1 MNQHARSEEMARR
14 LEAAGQ
20 ELLRRVEP
28 LAGEDLYRK
37 PADGEWSV
45 MQVLA
50 HVAEML
56 PYWSRQAREIV
67 ARERDNEPFG
77 RTHDDPGRVAA
88 VEQHASNGLD
98 TMLARLRSGLAEAV
112 GTIRGLPPNAW
123 ARTAQ
128 HARRG
133 EMTIEQIVQDFLV
146 SHLDEHSQQIE
157 ATLSATGRH

>member
-1 MNQHARSEEMARR
+1 MNQQSRPEDMARR
-14 LEAAGQ
+14 LETAGQ
-20 ELLRRVEP
+20 ALLQRVEP
-28 LAGEDLYRK
+28 LADEDLRRK

-77 RTHDDPGRVAA
+77 RTQDDPGRIAA
-88 VEQHASNGLD
+88 VEQHASDGLD
-98 TMLARLRSGLAEAV
+98 IMLARLRSGLAEAV

-123 ARTAQ
+123 ARTGQ

-133 EMTIEQIVQDFLV
+133 EMTVDQIVQEFLV

-157 ATLSATGRH
+157 ATLSATGRQ